1 MEGTQESGKSSFL
14 WFGKE
19 TNFSLYILLNYFF
32 FHYIYILLLKTMLN
46 LIGAMGVLRKVLINF
61 LIEMLTYIQRCIQIR
76 NVQLSKF

>member
-1 MEGTQESGKSSFL
+1 
-14 WFGKE
+14 
-19 TNFSLYILLNYFF
+19 
-32 FHYIYILLLKTMLN
+32 MLN